1 MDTLSNSQGAKS
13 ALPTPFEIFRAS
25 ITVAYVPSLQ
35 KAIHAVQ
42 DADACLLGGR
52 AHEGNS
58 AAMGYHREAMVLLR
72 KLPGAR

>member
-1 MDTLSNSQGAKS
+1 MDKPSNSQGVKS
-13 ALPTPFEIFRAS
+13 ALTPPGIFRAS
-25 ITVAYVPSLQ
+25 ITAAYLPTLQ
-35 KAIHAVQ
+35 QAIHALQ

-72 KLPGAR
+72 RLPGAR

>member
-1 MDTLSNSQGAKS
+1 MDKPSNSQGVKS
-13 ALPTPFEIFRAS
+13 ALTPPSGIFRAS
-25 ITVAYVPSLQ
+25 ITVAYLPTLQ
-35 KAIHAVQ
+35 QAIHALQ

-72 KLPGAR
+72 RLPGAR

>member
-1 MDTLSNSQGAKS
+1 MDTLSNLQYANS
-13 ALPTPFEIFRAS
+13 AQVFE
-25 ITVAYVPSLQ
+25 VAYVPSLQ
-35 KAIHAVQ
+35 KAIHALQ

-72 KLPGAR
+72 TLPGAR